1 MKLDISPWSALILGL
16 FIWFCGGTLLIAVL
30 FAAICHELGHYLL
43 LRYLGVKVK
52 MLRISPFGAVMELAE
67 CSRISYGGELLAAAA
82 GPAVN
87 LLLALILAWVGR
99 WQEAAYLFA
108 GTQLVLGV
116 FNLLPIAPLDGSA
129 LLWNTVAWC
138 TEPYTADKVSRT
150 VSLVFTLLIM
160 AAALALWMATG
171 APFLLI
177 GAVGLL
183 WHNAAKKGL

>member
-1 MKLDISPWSALILGL
+1 
-16 FIWFCGGTLLIAVL
+16 
-30 FAAICHELGHYLL
+30 
-43 LRYLGVKVK
+43 
-52 MLRISPFGAVMELAE
+52 MELAE